1 MSCEIKYVNQVCKRR
16 GDGVGEG
23 HGGGVTLVGMVV
35 RCVVEM
41 VTGGDVW
48 LLIVVVRG
56 DGVSDGDGVVVR
68 MDQGGGDDRRRPEGE
83 VMGSRESS
91 GGVVRSGEMEV
102 TGTNRVSPYAF
113 NSFEMWHDWSL
124 SHISVISHIV
134 LVHDNFLSVAEKT
147 PVVSF

>member
-102 TGTNRVSPYAF
+102 TGLAGVGMNSNSLKTWGENRGVVLGFY
-113 NSFEMWHDWSL
+113 
-124 SHISVISHIV
+124 IV
-134 LVHDNFLSVAEKT
+134 G
-147 PVVSF
+147 PCG